1 MRKNNETARRT
12 SLLEK
17 TLRQF
22 VCCAAVCFVLT
33 APLFYLL
40 TKYFYTEDIIDIM
53 ESVERGKGIPPL
65 DLEQDIMAG
74 MMLQFLLIFLVITIA
89 LFITLRF
96 ATKKIWVPFDDTLR
110 KAEQFNL
117 AQGSIPHFIDTD
129 IHEFARLNQ
138 SLSELMMKDQ
148 NTYRIQK
155 EFTENASHELQTPLA
170 IIRSKLDLLML
181 ENLTESQM
189 RFVSDLDELTVR
201 MGRLNRNLLLLAK
214 IDNAQYAALEHID
227 IADMLSKS
235 LPLYETL
242 LSGKSLRFIDRR
254 TDRTAKTHANAVLLE
269 CMLKNL
275 IVNAMR
281 YSKEH
286 GEVKIVL
293 TDHSISVINDST
305 EGKPLDADTLFCRF
319 RKGDD
324 KQKGNGLG
332 LAIVKAVCDFHH
344 WTVKY
349 EYQDKRHNFIVDFSN
364 LTTL

>member
-1 MRKNNETARRT
+1 MRKNDNVIGGT
-12 SLLEK
+12 SLLAK

-22 VCCAAVCFVLT
+22 ACCAAACFALT

-40 TKYFYTEDIIDIM
+40 TKYFYAEDIVDIM

-74 MMLQFLLIFLVITIA
+74 MMLQFLLIFLVFTIA
-89 LFITLRF
+89 LFITVRF
-96 ATKKIWVPFDDTLR
+96 VTKKIWMPFDDTLR

-117 AQGSIPHFIDTD
+117 AQSSIPHFIDTD

-138 SLSELMMKDQ
+138 SLSELMKKDQ
-148 NTYRIQK
+148 DTYRIQK

-181 ENLTESQM
+181 EDLSESQM

-201 MGRLNRNLLLLAK
+201 MGHLNRNLLLLAK

-227 IADMLSKS
+227 IANLLSES
-235 LPLYETL
+235 LPLYESL
-242 LSGKSLRFIDRR
+242 LSGKSLRFIDSR
-254 TDRTAKTHANAVLLE
+254 TNRTAKMRANVVLLE
-269 CMLKNL
+269 CLLKNL

-281 YSKEH
+281 YSKAH
-286 GEVKIVL
+286 GEVKIVV
-293 TDHSISVINDST
+293 TDRTITVSNESAD
-305 EGKPLDADTLFCRF
+305 GKPLDASTLFCRF
-319 RKGDD
+319 RKGNER
-324 KQKGNGLG
+324 QKGNGLG
-332 LAIVKAVCDFHH
+332 LAIVKAICDFHH

-349 EYQDKRHNFIVDFSN
+349 EYKDGCHSFIVDFSSQN
-364 LTTL
+364 K